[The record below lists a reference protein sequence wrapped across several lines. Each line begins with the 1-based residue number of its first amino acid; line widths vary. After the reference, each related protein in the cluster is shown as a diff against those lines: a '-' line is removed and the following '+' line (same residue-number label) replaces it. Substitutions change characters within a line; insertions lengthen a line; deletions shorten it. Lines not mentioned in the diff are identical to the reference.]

1 MLNRLRESRPLAIAA
16 LALATL
22 LVVVLG
28 TAERDPL
35 PVRPETVAQMVYQA
49 NPFDGR
55 NRTVT
60 DDTAIREVIETL
72 NDTERTPAD
81 RFDYGRQRYQI
92 LFIRTDGSLWLLNV
106 CEDGLQVDQTHYYA
120 DCKELCAVL
129 EETWKAQKAGEIE

>member
-1 MLNRLRESRPLAIAA
+1 MRNRLRESRPLALAV

-28 TAERDPL
+28 TAEPL
-35 PVRPETVAQMVYQA
+35 PVRPETVAQMVYQR

-60 DDTAIREVIETL
+60 DDDAVREVIEVL
-72 NDTERTPAD
+72 NATERTPAE
-81 RFDYGRQRYQI
+81 RFDYGRQSYQI
-92 LFIRTDGSLWLLNV
+92 MFIRTDGSCWLLDV
-106 CEDGLQVDQTHYYA
+106 CEDGLQVDQTCYDA

>member
-60 DDTAIREVIETL
+60 DDAAIREVIEVL
-72 NDTERTPAD
+72 NATERTPAD
-81 RFDYGRQRYQI
+81 RFDYTRRCYQI
-92 LFIRTDGSLWLLNV
+92 MLIRTDGSCWLLDV
-106 CEDGLQVDQTHYYA
+106 WEDGLEADRVRYHA
-120 DCKELCAVL
+120 DCKALCAVL